1 LDKARFASTEAVS
14 GNIDRAIFFSA
25 CMVMVS
31 SLIKQRRSH
40 LTATA
45 ARFIGGFLILFTTP
59 IKTYS
64 SSLGLGGCGPSRHA
78 ARCLA
83 TPGLA

>member
-31 SLIKQRRSH
+31 SLIK
-40 LTATA
+40 
-45 ARFIGGFLILFTTP
+45 TTP
-59 IKTYS
+59 QPPNGNCGALYR
-64 SSLGLGGCGPSRHA
+64 GLFDPLYHA
-78 ARCLA
+78 DKNLFFVARPRRLW
-83 TPGLA
+83 P